1 MKRKKNSKTVP
12 LWERENLTLMEAAA
26 YTGVGR
32 DRLRELTNRDDCNF
46 VLWRGNRK
54 RYKRVKLVEYLE
66 KQYSL

>member
-1 MKRKKNSKTVP
+1 MKRKKTSKTVP

-54 RYKRVKLVEYLE
+54 LYKRVKLVEYLE

>member
-1 MKRKKNSKTVP
+1 MKRKKTSKTVP

-32 DRLRELTNRDDCNF
+32 DRLRELSNRDDCKF

-54 RYKRVKLVEYLE
+54 LYKRVKLVEYLE

>member
-1 MKRKKNSKTVP
+1 MKRRKTSKTVP

-54 RYKRVKLVEYLE
+54 FYKRVKLVEYLE